1 MTAIW
6 AYNFHSPPPSASCCV
21 ANLNT
26 HTLLANLIE
35 ECKVLKQIYQHYLC
49 VCARPPLSLHPLS
62 LVFLLRHTSAIF
74 CIHYLHSQA
83 TRTGRPNE
91 RTNEPT
97 TNDTNE
103 LWKIEHRRSSLN
115 PAPLILSTSLPTLFL
130 PPLFHLEARALH
142 HKQPQTSANPKRI
155 LLSLW

>member
-1 MTAIW
+1 M
-6 AYNFHSPPPSASCCV
+6 SVQLPPPPSGSCCV

-49 VCARPPLSLHPLS
+49 VCVSPPSLFTLFLSFFSSDTLQQYFAFIICI
-62 LVFLLRHTSAIF
+62 VRQRERVDRTS
-74 CIHYLHSQA
+74 
-83 TRTGRPNE
+83 E
-91 RTNEPT
+91 RMNQRPT
-97 TNDTNE
+97 TQTSFEKLSTDVRPST
-103 LWKIEHRRSSLN
+103 LT
-115 PAPLILSTSLPTLFL
+115 PLILSTSLPTLFL

-155 LLSLW
+155 LLSL